1 MLVVFGSWAEA
12 SRTIKIGVLL
22 GFTGSYK
29 DSHIHTYRAIQL
41 AVDELNE
48 KNGILKTK
56 VELVKLD
63 NKSSL
68 LGSRQAAKNAAQKDI
83 IAVIGAIRSSN
94 SIAIA
99 PIFQD
104 ARVIMISPTSTN
116 PEVTLLG
123 DYIFRTCYTDLIQ
136 GLVLA
141 NFAFDELS
149 LKNVVVLTNA
159 GNKYCMDLA
168 RYFIDHFKA
177 KGGQLLWEEDYL
189 DKITDFDLLMK
200 KVKKLNPEMIFIPGY
215 SKDSGL
221 IVKKGRELGISST
234 FIGGDGWDELIYN
247 YAGNAI
253 NGCFHTAFWH
263 PELPGK
269 KNQAFVKN
277 YQKKYGKIKRFDSA
291 SAYDAVMIFALAV
304 EKAGCLDPE
313 KIKQAMYSIDNYDG
327 ASGTIKFNKNGD
339 PIKPVIILKYINNNS
354 FYLKSVLP

>member
-104 ARVIMISPTSTN
+104 ARVIITPA
-116 PEVTLLG
+116 
-123 DYIFRTCYTDLIQ
+123 I
-136 GLVLA
+136 
-141 NFAFDELS
+141 
-149 LKNVVVLTNA
+149 
-159 GNKYCMDLA
+159 KY
-168 RYFIDHFKA
+168 
-177 KGGQLLWEEDYL
+177 
-189 DKITDFDLLMK
+189 
-200 KVKKLNPEMIFIPGY
+200 N
-215 SKDSGL
+215 
-221 IVKKGRELGISST
+221 
-234 FIGGDGWDELIYN
+234 
-247 YAGNAI
+247 
-253 NGCFHTAFWH
+253 
-263 PELPGK
+263 
-269 KNQAFVKN
+269 NQA
-277 YQKKYGKIKRFDSA
+277 A
-291 SAYDAVMIFALAV
+291 
-304 EKAGCLDPE
+304 
-313 KIKQAMYSIDNYDG
+313 
-327 ASGTIKFNKNGD
+327 
-339 PIKPVIILKYINNNS
+339 
-354 FYLKSVLP
+354 